1 MALAAQFLR
10 GVFFWPTACAL
21 ARQSSSSLPADKS
34 VACASRW
41 RMLPA
46 MSTVQQIEAAIRGLS
61 PAERSRL
68 VSDLPTLLPELD
80 GDAAWE
86 QIIRDPRP
94 RPALTALLD
103 EVDAQRQR
111 DPEAFPI
118 IEAADFDRQ
127 V

>member
-1 MALAAQFLR
+1 
-10 GVFFWPTACAL
+10 
-21 ARQSSSSLPADKS
+21 
-34 VACASRW
+34 
-41 RMLPA
+41 MLLT
-46 MSTVQQIEAAIRGLS
+46 MSTVQQIEEAIRGLS

-86 QIIRDPRP
+86 RIIRDPRP

-103 EVDAQRQR
+103 EVDAQMQR

-118 IEAADFDRQ
+118 IEEADFGRQ
-127 V
+127 A